1 MGVILL
7 PGHFHMAFSVVRGRE
22 VRQQAVQRL
31 LEIRIEIEIFF
42 SVHFAVSVQDG
53 NGVQNLII
61 LRELF

>member
-1 MGVILL
+1 
-7 PGHFHMAFSVVRGRE
+7 MAFSVVRGRE
-22 VRQQAVQRL
+22 VRQQAGQRL

-61 LRELF
+61 LREFF